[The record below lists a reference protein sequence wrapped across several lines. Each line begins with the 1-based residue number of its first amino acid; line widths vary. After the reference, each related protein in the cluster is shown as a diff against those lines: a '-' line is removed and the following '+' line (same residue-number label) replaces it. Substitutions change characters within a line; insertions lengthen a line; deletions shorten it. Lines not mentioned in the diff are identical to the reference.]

1 MTPLLI
7 LKDYE
12 ILYEGEHCVLYDM
25 RNDIPH
31 TAFIFWRG
39 FYRLDNPF
47 FEKDMKIVLNFIRE
61 KCIRVLIS
69 DYSQSKIMTDE
80 VIAWLH
86 EHWYSS
92 AHRYGLRNEA
102 ALAPESIFAKI
113 TLNNLFKPEKLSNV
127 QVNLVANFEDARQN
141 AMNLAKKLWNIH
153 EEAPF
158 TAFNMSSEEKLQNVY
173 EMFAT
178 MEQNSMA
185 VAETTSFNN
194 LQGAIEDIDNQNF
207 ISNTDTPTEEN
218 SELQDIAQDELASV
232 NNIMEELNTAHQQ
245 LPLAEK
251 MVTLPDTP
259 AKPNEEIQAA

>member
-25 RNDIPH
+25 RNDVPH
-31 TAFIFWRG
+31 TAFISWRG

-47 FEKDMKIVLNFIRE
+47 FEKDMEIVLNFIRE

-69 DYSQSKIMTDE
+69 DYSQSKIMTGE
-80 VIAWLH
+80 VIAWLQ
-86 EHWYSS
+86 EHWYPS

-113 TLNNLFKPEKLSNV
+113 TLNNLFKSEKLSNI
-127 QVNLVANFEDARQN
+127 QVNLFAHFEEARQN
-141 AMNLAKKLWNIH
+141 AVNLAKKLWNLH
-153 EEAPF
+153 EEASF
-158 TAFNMSSEEKLQNVY
+158 AAFNMSSEEKLQNVY
-173 EMFAT
+173 EIFAT
-178 MEQNSMA
+178 MEQNSRA

-194 LQGAIEDIDNQNF
+194 LQEAIEDLDNQNF

-218 SELQDIAQDELASV
+218 TALQDTAQDELDSL
-232 NNIMEELNTAHQQ
+232 NNIMEELNMAHQQ
-245 LPLAEK
+245 LPLADK
-251 MVTLPDTP
+251 IATLPDTP
-259 AKPNEEIQAA
+259 AVSNEEIQAA